1 MPDRDSHKPRDLPLQ
16 AGDALGQEA
25 PMPQPETAEPRLADP
40 SLTDLSLAD
49 WRAILVRAG
58 RESLDDNV
66 PMIASAL
73 AYSAFFAIPSVL
85 LVVLGLFTLLADPQ
99 TVADVV
105 DRLTAIAPADAA
117 SLFGDSLVR
126 LTERPS
132 SSLLIT
138 LLGLVL
144 AVWATTSAM
153 TTCMTALNLA
163 YERQDR
169 RSFIRKR
176 LTALVMAACVG
187 GAALLTGV
195 LLILG
200 PHLEHW
206 LGSALGAETAVAWAW
221 WLGQWPILVVGLLS
235 AFSVVMYLAPDV
247 DHPRWQFIT
256 PGSVVAV
263 LAWIVVSGG
272 FALYTSSFASYE
284 KTWGSLAAV
293 IVTLTWLWLGGVA
306 LLFGGELNSEA
317 ERSRE
322 LRQGQPA
329 ERALQAPHKT
339 DVEPGV

>member
-1 MPDRDSHKPRDLPLQ
+1 MVGGDSSGAKGLPPQPGEPDD
-16 AGDALGQEA
+16 EA
-25 PMPQPETAEPRLADP
+25 PSPQPEVDEPRLADP
-40 SLTDLSLAD
+40 GLTDLSLAD
-49 WRAILVRAG
+49 WRAILVRSV
-58 RESLDDNV
+58 RESLDDNI

-85 LVVLGLFTLLADPQ
+85 LVVLGLFTLVADPK

-105 DRLTAIAPADAA
+105 DRLTAIAPTDAA

-132 SSLLIT
+132 TGVLIT

-144 AVWATTSAM
+144 ALWSTTSAM
-153 TTCMTALNLA
+153 TSCMTALNLA
-163 YERQDR
+163 YERDDR
-169 RSFIRKR
+169 RSFARKR
-176 LTALVMAACVG
+176 LTALLMATAVG
-187 GAALLTGV
+187 AAALLTGT

-200 PHLEHW
+200 PHVEHW
-206 LGSALGAETAVAWAW
+206 LGEAVEAETAVAWVW

-235 AFSVVMYLAPDV
+235 AFAVVMYLGPDV
-247 DHPRWQFIT
+247 DHPRWRFIT

-263 LAWIVVSGG
+263 LVWLLVSGG
-272 FALYTSSFASYE
+272 FALYASSFSSYE

-306 LLFGGELNSEA
+306 LLFGGEVNAEA

-322 LRQGQPA
+322 LRQGLPA
-329 ERALQAPHKT
+329 ERRLLAPHRT
-339 DVEPGV
+339 GDEPQV